1 MKDGNLPIDE
11 IISRINYNNVYIR
24 QYIDELFARKDLRDK
39 RDISE
44 RDRKTLEKLL
54 KRYNKIIKYIEE
66 QITKDNK

>member
-1 MKDGNLPIDE
+1 MKEGNLPIDE

-44 RDRKTLEKLL
+44 RDRKTLEKML
-54 KRYNKIIKYIEE
+54 KRYNKITKYIEE
-66 QITKDNK
+66 QITKDSK